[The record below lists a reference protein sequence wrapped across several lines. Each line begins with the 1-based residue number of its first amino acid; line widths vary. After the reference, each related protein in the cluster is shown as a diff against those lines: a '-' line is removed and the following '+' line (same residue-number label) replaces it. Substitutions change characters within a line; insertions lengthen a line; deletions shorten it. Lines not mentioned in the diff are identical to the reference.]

1 MDVLKADS
9 MSIVRL
15 ALIPKSTLGMVSPME
30 GQGRGST
37 LDRTEHSLELGHI
50 RLATDSEK
58 EEGQWMCSK
67 PTQ

>member
-9 MSIVRL
+9 MSIV
-15 ALIPKSTLGMVSPME
+15 SPME
-30 GQGRGST
+30 GQGRGSA
-37 LDRTEHSLELGHI
+37 LDHTEHSLELGHI

-58 EEGQWMCSK
+58 EGGQWMCSK